1 MLLAFLEVAGNR
13 GSGRSATSTLPTGV
27 ESADD
32 FAADVGTTDPA
43 ENGEPERIF
52 GGRVTELP
60 RLFGIPPAYGRT
72 FRQEEDHPGRNKV
85 VILSDRLWRR
95 RFGAD
100 PAMVGRSIRINNEPH
115 DVVGIMPA
123 EMDQIGD
130 AAEAWVPV
138 AFTPEQL
145 ALYDEFS

>member
-1 MLLAFLEVAGNR
+1 MRINR
-13 GSGRSATSTLPTGV
+13 A
-27 ESADD
+27 
-32 FAADVGTTDPA
+32 
-43 ENGEPERIF
+43 
-52 GGRVTELP
+52 
-60 RLFGIPPAYGRT
+60 
-72 FRQEEDHPGRNKV
+72 RNKV

-123 EMDQIGD
+123 DMDQIGD

-138 AFTPEQL
+138 AFTPAQL
-145 ALYDEFS
+145 ALYDEFYLDAYARQRKDVTQRAGARRVRPRRAGASRGSSRPQSASARPTSSC